1 MIFKLFGIKFQITV
15 PFAVLMAFLLITDKT
30 GLMSASLTAILV
42 HELGHIFAM
51 KLLKTAPKE
60 ILFRSGGLMI
70 VGKTFLTSKE
80 ALIVA
85 LAGPITN
92 LIFSAVFFAIGAIT
106 DTYIILCFSAV
117 QFLIGAINLFP
128 VKGLDGG
135 TVLKQALM
143 YLNCKNKE
151 ILLSLISIFTSAVV
165 TVVGLA
171 VAVRNVSNPSLLLLG
186 IYLVILNLI
195 KYNSD

>member
-1 MIFKLFGIKFQITV
+1 
-15 PFAVLMAFLLITDKT
+15 
-30 GLMSASLTAILV
+30 
-42 HELGHIFAM
+42 M

-106 DTYIILCFSAV
+106 ETYIILCFSAV

-195 KYNSD
+195 KYWRKDRHQRLNSRSSHPAAFQYR